1 MLFAVEKSYLFFSLF
16 FLISSLEK
24 SRGRV
29 REKWRVKSEK
39 RRVKSTKRKSRL
51 RDFSFWPTRKDS
63 NLRPSESES
72 DALSSC
78 ATGRY
83 SFHTLLLYHKPFK
96 IATPFPKKVI
106 VKFRVFPPGLAKWPK
121 SLFLSAYMK
130 HIFTIFRW
138 IKAKTE
144 KNTWQINIFR
154 V

>member
-1 MLFAVEKSYLFFSLF
+1 MAHLLYSRYDERGLLVWPTRKDSEPRPRNARAGSAPTKLSSLGSLPLPLFFSASP
-16 FLISSLEK
+16 IGK
-24 SRGRV
+24 PKGPDKRGLLV
-29 REKWRVKSEK
+29 
-39 RRVKSTKRKSRL
+39 
-51 RDFSFWPTRKDS
+51 WPTRKDS

-130 HIFTIFRW
+130 HIFTIFR
-138 IKAKTE
+138 
-144 KNTWQINIFR
+144 
-154 V
+154 